1 MGVGE
6 ALLRNGAD
14 PQTATGLMV
23 PGDGSFHLGDGG
35 SQRSIPTRVG
45 TTGEAPSAF
54 TPSSVHPHACG
65 DYTSPARLRAS

>member
-45 TTGEAPSAF
+45 TTNGNRFFGATLA
-54 TPSSVHPHACG
+54 VHPHACG
-65 DYTSPARLRAS
+65 DYGGSA